1 MNPIS
6 MVINSIS
13 LNLRSFLCLPA
24 RKVSCLLQFM
34 NMTHLV
40 FNFISYLL
48 QQFALDPVIQNK
60 KKDHVVLDLGKSVIL
75 HENSMSKPSLSDSK
89 C

>member
-40 FNFISYLL
+40 FHFISYL
-48 QQFALDPVIQNK
+48 FALDPVIQN

-75 HENSMSKPSLSDSK
+75 HENYMCSHSHNPLSDSK
-89 C
+89 Y